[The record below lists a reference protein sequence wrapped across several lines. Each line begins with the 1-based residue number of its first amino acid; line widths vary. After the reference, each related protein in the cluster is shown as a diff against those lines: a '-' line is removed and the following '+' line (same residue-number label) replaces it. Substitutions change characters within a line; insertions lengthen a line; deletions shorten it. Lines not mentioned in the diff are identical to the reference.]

1 MTSGQEKN
9 VVEGIDVLAELVKK
23 ANHRIIIMPGGG
35 LRSTNSKLLKEKTA
49 AGFYHS
55 SAIVDSGEI
64 ANDKEVKALQNSLR

>member
-1 MTSGQEKN
+1 MKIAITGATGQLGS
-9 VVEGIDVLAELVKK
+9 VVVQK
-23 ANHRIIIMPGGG
+23 
-35 LRSTNSKLLKEKTA
+35 LKEKTA